1 MPSNRPSPDISMNPT
16 LRRILV
22 ACCSLAFIVTAF
34 IAFANHAM
42 PWPALLGCFALM
54 GVFMFAVWVLLPAPR
69 PTMKCLAI
77 WLTTVGLCAMMQSLW
92 HQLAGHLQPA
102 LPVFTLASIATWS
115 GLALLLGVILSSRRA
130 VSAG

>member
-1 MPSNRPSPDISMNPT
+1 MNPT
-16 LRRILV
+16 LRRILLV
-22 ACCSLAFIVTAF
+22 CSSLAFIVTAF

-54 GVFMFAVWVLLPAPR
+54 GMFMFACWVLLEAPR

-77 WLTTVGLCAMMQSLW
+77 WLITVGLCAMLQSMW
-92 HQLAGHLQPA
+92 HQLAGHPQPA

-115 GLALLLGVILSSRRA
+115 GLALLLGVILSARRD